1 VNQKHVPVCDASSQ
15 KGDCVGATRLHV
27 DFGRKYL
34 VDQLYRGYG
43 VPGYAGGRFRTIKA
57 HLKMFGWA
65 FVVNGAKFFK
75 RAMDIVVS
83 AVALVFLSP
92 IFLILA
98 ILIRLQDGGPA
109 LFWQMRVG
117 IWGREFPF
125 PKFRSMV
132 TGAEQQKLK
141 LTAEN
146 QHGDAGITFKMKRDP
161 RVTWIGRFM
170 RKLSLD
176 ELPQLWCVL
185 RGDMSLVGPRPPVPS
200 EVARYTISDRRR
212 LEVKPG
218 LTCIWQVSGRSEL
231 PFEQQVRL
239 DAQYIDSHNLLLDLY
254 LLIKTIPAILTGRGA
269 Y

>member
-1 VNQKHVPVCDASSQ
+1 
-15 KGDCVGATRLHV
+15 
-27 DFGRKYL
+27 
-34 VDQLYRGYG
+34 
-43 VPGYAGGRFRTIKA
+43 
-57 HLKMFGWA
+57 MFGWA
-65 FVVNGAKFFK
+65 LVVNGAKFFK
-75 RAMDIVVS
+75 RAMDIVIS
-83 AVALVFLSP
+83 AVALVALSP
-92 IFLILA
+92 LFLLLA
-98 ILIRLQDGGPA
+98 IAIRLQDGGPA
-109 LFWQMRVG
+109 LFWQKRVG

-125 PKFRSMV
+125 PKFRSMI
-132 TGAEQQKLK
+132 TNAEQQKMQ
-141 LTAEN
+141 LTSEN
-146 QHGDAGITFKMKRDP
+146 QHGGDGITFKMKRDP
-161 RVTWIGRFM
+161 RVTWIGGIL

-200 EVARYTISDRRR
+200 EVARYSIHDRRR

-239 DAQYIDSHNLLLDLY
+239 DAQYIDSHNLLLDIY

>member
-1 VNQKHVPVCDASSQ
+1 MSHKHLSACDGSSH
-15 KGDCVGATRLHV
+15 KEDRVGTPRTEMDL
-27 DFGRKYL
+27 GRKIL

-43 VPGYAGGRFRTIKA
+43 EFNYASSRLKTFRA
-57 HLKMFGWA
+57 YLKISGWA
-65 FVVNGAKFFK
+65 FVVNGTKILK
-75 RAMDIVVS
+75 RALDIILS
-83 AVALVFLSP
+83 SVALVLLSP
-92 IFLILA
+92 LFLALI

-109 LFWQMRVG
+109 FFWQTRVSL
-117 IWGREFPF
+117 WGKEFRF

-132 TGAEQQKLK
+132 MDAEQQKLK
-141 LTAEN
+141 LAKDN
-146 QHGDAGITFKMKRDP
+146 QHGNDGITFKMKRDP
-161 RVTWIGRFM
+161 RVTVIGGFM

-185 RGDMSLVGPRPPVPS
+185 RGEMSLVGPRPPVPS
-200 EVARYTISDRRR
+200 EVARYSVSDRRR

-239 DAQYIDSHNLLLDLY
+239 DAQYIDSHSFWLDLY
-254 LLIKTIPAILTGRGA
+254 LLLKTIPAILTGRGA

>member
-1 VNQKHVPVCDASSQ
+1 
-15 KGDCVGATRLHV
+15 
-27 DFGRKYL
+27 
-34 VDQLYRGYG
+34 
-43 VPGYAGGRFRTIKA
+43 
-57 HLKMFGWA
+57 MFSWA

-83 AVALVFLSP
+83 AVALVVLSP
-92 IFLILA
+92 LFLILA
-98 ILIRLQDGGPA
+98 VAIRLQDGGPA

-117 IWGREFPF
+117 IWGREFRF

-132 TGAEQQKLK
+132 TDAEQKKLM
-141 LTAEN
+141 LVSEN
-146 QHGDAGITFKMKRDP
+146 QHGDNGITFKMKRDP
-161 RVTWIGRFM
+161 RVTWIGSII

-185 RGDMSLVGPRPPVPS
+185 NGDMSLVGPRPPVPA
-200 EVARYTISDRRR
+200 EVARYSIRDRRR

-239 DAQYIDSHNLLLDLY
+239 DAQYIDSHSLFLDIY

>member
-1 VNQKHVPVCDASSQ
+1 MNQKHVPVCDGGSQ
-15 KGDCVGATRLHV
+15 KGVCVGATKLHV
-27 DFGRKYL
+27 DFGRKSL

-43 VPGYAGGRFRTIKA
+43 VPRYAGGRLRTFKA

-83 AVALVFLSP
+83 AVALVLLSP
-92 IFLILA
+92 LFIVLSVA
-98 ILIRLQDGGPA
+98 IRLQDGGPA
-109 LFWQMRVG
+109 LFWQKRVG

-132 TGAEQQKLK
+132 TNAEQQKMQL
-141 LTAEN
+141 ASAN
-146 QHGDAGITFKMKRDP
+146 QHGGNGITFKMKRDP
-161 RVTWIGRFM
+161 RVTWIGGIL

-200 EVARYTISDRRR
+200 EVARYSIRDRRR

-239 DAQYIDSHNLLLDLY
+239 DAQYIDSHSLLLDIY
-254 LLIKTIPAILTGRGA
+254 LLVKTIPAILTGRGA

>member
-1 VNQKHVPVCDASSQ
+1 MNLKHVPLCDSSSQ
-15 KGDCVGATRLHV
+15 KGNCVGATRLQV
-27 DFGRKYL
+27 DFGRKSL

-43 VPGYAGGRFRTIKA
+43 GSSFAGGRLRVFRA
-57 HLKMFGWA
+57 HLKIFTWS
-65 FVVNGAKFFK
+65 FVVTGAKFFK
-75 RAMDIVVS
+75 RAMDIIVS
-83 AVALVFLSP
+83 SIALVMLSP
-92 IFLILA
+92 VFLILT

-109 LFWQMRVG
+109 FFWQTRVG
-117 IWGREFPF
+117 LWGKEFPF

-132 TGAEQQKLK
+132 VDAEKRKQEL
-141 LTAEN
+141 AAVN
-146 QHGDAGITFKMKRDP
+146 QHGNDGITFKMKRDP
-161 RVTWIGRFM
+161 RITFIGGII

-231 PFEQQVRL
+231 SFEQQVRL
-239 DAQYIDSHNLLLDLY
+239 DAQYIDSHSVILDLY

>member
-1 VNQKHVPVCDASSQ
+1 M
-15 KGDCVGATRLHV
+15 GATRLHV
-27 DFGRKYL
+27 DFGRKSL

-43 VPGYAGGRFRTIKA
+43 EYGFASSRLKTLRA
-57 HLKMFGWA
+57 HLKMLSWA
-65 FVVNGAKFFK
+65 LVVNGVKFFK

-83 AVALVFLSP
+83 SVALVMLSP
-92 IFLILA
+92 LFFALIV
-98 ILIRLQDGGPA
+98 LIRLQDGGPA
-109 LFWQMRVG
+109 FFWQTRVG
-117 IWGREFPF
+117 LWGRGFRF

-132 TGAEQQKLK
+132 TDAEQLKIKLS
-141 LTAEN
+141 TEN
-146 QHGDAGITFKMKRDP
+146 QHGNEGITFKMKRDP
-161 RVTWIGRFM
+161 RVTVIGGFI

-200 EVARYTISDRRR
+200 EVARYTVSDRRR

-218 LTCIWQVSGRSEL
+218 LTCIWQVSGRREI

-239 DAQYIDSHNLLLDLY
+239 DAQYIDSHSLWLDVYLLL
-254 LLIKTIPAILTGRGA
+254 KTIPAILTGRGA

>member
-1 VNQKHVPVCDASSQ
+1 MNQKHVPVCDGGSQ
-15 KGDCVGATRLHV
+15 KGNYVGTTKLHV
-27 DFGRKYL
+27 DFGRKSL

-43 VPGYAGGRFRTIKA
+43 VPGYAGGRFRTFKA

-65 FVVNGAKFFK
+65 LVVNGAKFFK

-83 AVALVFLSP
+83 AVAIVLLSP
-92 IFLILA
+92 LFLFLVVV
-98 ILIRLQDGGPA
+98 IRLQDGGPA
-109 LFWQMRVG
+109 LFWQKRVG

-132 TGAEQQKLK
+132 TNAEKQKAL
-141 LTAEN
+141 LAAEN
-146 QHGDAGITFKMKRDP
+146 QHGGDGITFKMKRDP
-161 RVTWIGRFM
+161 RVTWIGGIL

-200 EVARYTISDRRR
+200 EVARYSIQDRRR

-239 DAQYIDSHNLLLDLY
+239 DAQYIDSHSLLLDIY